1 MKLQRDNDIVVI
13 ENENIIS
20 AFKEAGYVE
29 VEEKPIK
36 KTSPELKKTTKTK
49 A

>member
-1 MKLQRDNDIVVI
+1 MKLQRDDEIVTVND
-13 ENENIIS
+13 ENVIS

-29 VEEKPIK
+29 VKEEEK
-36 KTSPELKKTTKTK
+36 KTPPRKTTKTK